1 MLRTVNGS
9 KIKDKISTASL
20 LNKFGLLSVNQ
31 LAVQIKL
38 IEVWKSL
45 HVTEHPSILEPYHK
59 TTSTTSASLRPK
71 PTRVFNDT
79 SKLSCAKFSFQVD
92 AARLWNMAPQT
103 IKSAETLQKAKNT
116 ILTHCKSLPV

>member
-9 KIKDKISTASL
+9 KIKDRISTASL

-31 LAVQIKL
+31 LAAQIKL

-45 HVTEHPSILEPYHK
+45 NVTGHPNILEPYHK
-59 TTSTTSASLRPK
+59 TTTATSAGLRPK
-71 PTRVFNDT
+71 PARVFNDT
-79 SKLSCAKFSFQVD
+79 SKLSCAKFSFHVD

-103 IKSAETLQKAKNT
+103 IKSAETMQKAKNA
-116 ILTHCKSLPV
+116 ILTHCKSLPI